1 MLQTKGIEIIF
12 GKEEKILA
20 TIIRSNFGKEGINFI
35 SKPDDPFQVGVSNY
49 SAGLEIRP
57 HFHNKIE
64 KTNISNPE
72 FIYIVK
78 GEVEVMIYDD
88 NSIIEKIFLKSGDML
103 LQINGGHGFR
113 ILENTKLIELKQ
125 GPYYGTEK
133 EKTYIQI

>member
-1 MLQTKGIEIIF
+1 MLPTKGIEIIF

-20 TIIRSNFGKEGINFI
+20 TVIRSNFGNEGINFI
-35 SKPDDPFQVGVSNY
+35 SKPEDPFQVGVSNY
-49 SAGLEIRP
+49 SAGHEIKP

-64 KTNISNPE
+64 KTNVFNPE
-72 FIYIVK
+72 FIYVVI
-78 GEVEVMIYDD
+78 GEVEVTIYDD
-88 NSIIEKIFLKSGDML
+88 NSRVKKIFLKTGDML